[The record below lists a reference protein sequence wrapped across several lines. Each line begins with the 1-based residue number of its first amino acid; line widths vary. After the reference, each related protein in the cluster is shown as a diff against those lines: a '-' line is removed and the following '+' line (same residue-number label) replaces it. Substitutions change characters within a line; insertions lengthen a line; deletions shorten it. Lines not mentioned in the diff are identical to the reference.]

1 MWAVIMAGGSGT
13 RLWPLSR
20 ELFPKQL
27 INLND
32 HDSSLFQNTVK
43 RLLTIIPEN
52 QLIIV
57 TNQDQKDDIKRQLE
71 EINIRKAVIIQEPLA
86 LNTAPAIG
94 LAAAYIYKK
103 EGPEAIM
110 AVLPSD
116 HLISP
121 QQEFTFLLKQAQ
133 EAAHRYGLITFG
145 IRPTAP
151 ETGYGYILC
160 GTPLGEGLYHV
171 DKFIEKPDLSLAK
184 RYLQDSRYL
193 WNSGMFVFK
202 AGALR
207 EAYQNYLPDLATALT
222 KIDYDDFSNLTE
234 VYSGIKGIS
243 IDYGIMEKA
252 TEVTVIPTTITWS
265 DIGSWEALYQI
276 SPKDKNGNHFLG
288 RVISLDTQNSL
299 LYSADSSRLLAA
311 IGVKDLIIVDTADAL
326 LVCSRDKTQEVKT
339 LVEILK
345 SQKVAEYL
353 THRTVYRPW
362 GSFTVLEDRDHYK
375 MKRITV
381 NPGKRLSLQ
390 SHQYRSEHW
399 LVVKGQALVTL
410 DEVEKPLQE
419 GEAVFIPAKARHRLK
434 NTGKTLLEI
443 IEVQRG
449 TYFGEDDIIRYD
461 DDYGRKK

>member
-27 INLND
+27 INLSDN
-32 HDSSLFQNTVK
+32 DSSLFQNTIK

-57 TNQDQKDDIKRQLE
+57 TNQDQENDIKRQLE
-71 EINIRKAVIIQEPLA
+71 EINIKKAVIMQEPLA

-103 EGPEAIM
+103 EGPAAIM

-121 QQEFTFLLKQAQ
+121 QEQFSALLNQAQ
-133 EAAHRYGLITFG
+133 EAANNYGLVTFG
-145 IRPTAP
+145 IRPTSP

-160 GTPLGEGLYHV
+160 GSPLGEGIYHV
-171 DKFIEKPDLSLAK
+171 DKFIEKPDLALAK
-184 RYLQDSRYL
+184 QYLQDSRYL

-202 AGALR
+202 VGALK

-222 KIDYDDFSNLTE
+222 KIDYHDFSNLTE
-234 VYSGIKGIS
+234 IYSGIKGIS

-252 TEVTVIPTTITWS
+252 TEVAVIPATITWS

-276 SPKDKNGNHFLG
+276 SSKDKNGNHLYG
-288 RVISLDTQNSL
+288 RVISLNTQNSL
-299 LYSADSSRLLAA
+299 LYSSASSRLLTT

-326 LVCSRDKTQEVKT
+326 LVCSRDKSQEVKT
-339 LVEILK
+339 LVDILK
-345 SQKVAEYL
+345 SQKAAEYL

-362 GSFTVLEDRDHYK
+362 GSFTVLEDQDHYK

-410 DEVEKPLQE
+410 DKEEKPLKE
-419 GEAVFIPAKARHRLK
+419 GEAVFIPVKTRHRLK
-434 NTGKTLLEI
+434 NTGKDLLEI